1 MGNTS
6 QSETIIYWAPGHSPT
21 NHYDFNHLYPE
32 LKSLYE
38 ESTEKKASL
47 TGKDNNYFLRCPA
60 FSDLAKN
67 TFVHRAPVDT
77 HAVLNFSGQRANY
90 LLESPA
96 DENKH
101 KVKLEF
107 KHQPTLKG
115 HNLVVYDWSILFFS
129 EEDSM
134 MATLTAP
141 YFERTASQD
150 YGAIVPGR
158 FDIGKWFRNMN
169 AEFQLWEGV
178 SEIKINANE
187 ALFYVHFET
196 EKKIVFK
203 RFIMSREMERLRS
216 SIIDVSPFR
225 KFARLSE
232 RYKVFEQSQ
241 SKQRILKLI
250 KKQLV
255 ID

>member
-1 MGNTS
+1 MPNNK
-6 QSETIIYWAPGHSPT
+6 SETVIYWAPGHSASD
-21 NHYDFNHLYPE
+21 HFDLNHLYPE

-38 ESTEKKASL
+38 ESVEKKASL
-47 TGKDNNYFLRCPA
+47 TGKDNNYFLMCPA

-77 HAVLNFSGQRANY
+77 HAILDFKRNRVNY
-90 LLESPA
+90 VFESPA

-107 KHQPTLKG
+107 RHQPTLEG
-115 HNLVVYDWSILFFS
+115 HNLIQYTWPILFFS
-129 EEDSM
+129 EEDRM

-141 YFERTASQD
+141 YFEHTVSQN

-158 FDIGKWFRNMN
+158 FDIGKWFRHMN
-169 AEFQLWEGV
+169 AEYQLWPGV
-178 SEIKINANE
+178 TELKIPANE
-187 ALFYVHFET
+187 ALFYIHFET
-196 EKKIVFK
+196 DKKIVFK
-203 RFIMSREMERLRS
+203 RFIINREIERLRA
-216 SIIDVSPFR
+216 SIVGVSPFR

-232 RYKVFEQSQ
+232 RYKVLEQSQ

-250 KKQLV
+250 KKQL
-255 ID
+255 ITE